1 MPLSVCWV
9 QPAHGLETLER
20 KTPLAVFPV
29 GAKPK
34 IPWKSH
40 DFQHGVPANKVWRS
54 CSKHPDVWITPWTE
68 KSLEV
73 CLFLMQRIKP
83 YYLPVLINSFKCLV
97 PVRQS
102 ICCVACLDKR
112 TGLGG
117 VWPAQRSANLVQGFS
132 AELIV
137 GEINVGIHGKGDF

>member
-1 MPLSVCWV
+1 
-9 QPAHGLETLER
+9 
-20 KTPLAVFPV
+20 
-29 GAKPK
+29 
-34 IPWKSH
+34 
-40 DFQHGVPANKVWRS
+40 
-54 CSKHPDVWITPWTE
+54 
-68 KSLEV
+68 
-73 CLFLMQRIKP
+73 MQRIKP

-97 PVRQS
+97 PARQS